1 MRRIA
6 AVVLGTIAL
15 LGSTVTTASAVAVP
29 DPTAV
34 LDCVT
39 TSATDL
45 TTIVDPAAP
54 ALPSEVPGASCLA
67 V

>member
-6 AVVLGTIAL
+6 AVVVGTVVL
-15 LGSTVTTASAVAVP
+15 LGAAAPLASAVP
-29 DPTAV
+29 DPVALV
-34 LDCVT
+34 DCAT
-39 TSATDL
+39 TSAGDL
-45 TTIVDPAAP
+45 TTLVDPSAI